1 MPKYQVIA
9 QKMIQNINS
18 DDMKQGDKLAS
29 IEELM
34 QYYDVSKNTILKVL
48 TELEKNGYIYQV
60 RGSGNFVRK
69 HRRKGYINIM
79 EINGLKNNL
88 EDFNLSTE
96 MLDLRVI
103 KPSFEVSANLD
114 IKEDE
119 DVYYVKRLRSI
130 EGRKFSVEES
140 YYLKEIVPYLNQ
152 EIVEDSIFNYL
163 VNDLKIKPGFTDQFL
178 RVSKLNETDAQLLNL
193 SSGDPTIFLE
203 SIFYLDNGRPFDYSK
218 VLYHYEETQFFIQGT
233 NDLSL

>member
-96 MLDLRVI
+96 MLDLKVI

-163 VNDLKIKPGFTDQFL
+163 VNDLKIKAGFTDQFL